1 MVVPSVGFGIN
12 RERNCHPMTAYHT
25 GIDLHKSVAQVC
37 VRDAQGE
44 IHLER
49 HWRLPDEAAGGQ
61 FVAWLADVAGSGR
74 LAVEA
79 LGCNRWF
86 VRACRAVGLDVLVV
100 HAAELGLKNK
110 GRKTDRR
117 DAREISRR
125 LYLGDL
131 DRYARSY
138 FPTEEEYGWRK
149 VLRVKHKLVGKR
161 TSLQAEIRGLL
172 NGDMRRPPK
181 GDLHGRRQITWLK
194 EQDLGEPSQ
203 TLALHVLAAALESIQ
218 IQIAKLEKAIARL
231 TLAEA
236 SACWIAEHLPQAG
249 PQTALALR
257 AELGD
262 ATRFHSAR
270 EVASYCGL
278 VPRVT
283 ASADHA
289 HHGRIT
295 KRGNT
300 ELRWIL
306 SQWAVRLLS
315 FHDGVKAWAAPMLKR
330 MHKNKVR
337 TALARRLVIGV
348 WVMFSRGEVFSLERC
363 LGQKA

>member
-1 MVVPSVGFGIN
+1 
-12 RERNCHPMTAYHT
+12 MTAYHT
-25 GIDLHKSVAQVC
+25 GIDLHKSVAQIC

-44 IHLER
+44 IHSER
-49 HWRLPDEAAGGQ
+49 RWRLPDRESGAE
-61 FVAWLADVAGSGR
+61 FVAWLGEFGGEGR
-74 LAVEA
+74 FAVEA

-86 VRACRAVGLDVLVV
+86 VRACREAGLEIIVV
-100 HAAELGLKNK
+100 HAAELGLKSK
-110 GRKTDRR
+110 GAKTDKR

-131 DRYARSY
+131 HRHARTY
-138 FPTEEEYGWRK
+138 FATEEEYGWRK

-172 NGDMRRPPK
+172 NADLRRPPG
-181 GDLHGRRQITWLK
+181 GDLHGRRQVAWLR
-194 EQDLGEPSQ
+194 EQDLGEASQ
-203 TLALHVLAAALESIQ
+203 TLVLHVLADVLEAIQ
-218 IQIAKLEKAIARL
+218 VQIKKLEKEIARL
-231 TLAEA
+231 AKTDADA
-236 SACWIAEHLPQAG
+236 RWIVEHLPQAG

-262 ATRFHSAR
+262 TRRFKGAR
-270 EVASYCGL
+270 QAAAYAGV

-283 ASADHA
+283 ASADRS
-289 HHGRIT
+289 HHGSIT

-306 SQWAVRLLS
+306 GQWAVRLLA
-315 FHDGVKAWAAPMLKR
+315 FDPVVRAWADPMLKR

-337 TALARRLVIGV
+337 TALARRLLIGV
-348 WVMFSRGEVFSLERC
+348 WAMFSRGEVFTWPRC
-363 LGQKA
+363 LGQAG